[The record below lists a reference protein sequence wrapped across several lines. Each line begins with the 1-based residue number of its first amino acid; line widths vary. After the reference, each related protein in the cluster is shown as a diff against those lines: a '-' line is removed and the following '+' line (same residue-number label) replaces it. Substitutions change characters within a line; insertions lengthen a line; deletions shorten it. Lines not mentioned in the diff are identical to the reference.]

1 MSNVVTT
8 DCGAPLSELELDA
21 WGGFLRAY
29 ATLVRD
35 LDDELTARHNLPL
48 SSYDVLVQLEGA
60 PDRRLRMSELAEA
73 VLLSRS
79 GLTRLVGRLVDQ
91 GLVER
96 LECEGDARGAFAAI
110 TDQGIGRLDE
120 ARATHR
126 TGVRERF
133 LGRLS
138 DDQQRRLAEIWE
150 EILPASSR
158 SSTRRASATGC

>member
-21 WGGFLRAY
+21 WGGFLRAH

-35 LDDELTARHNLPL
+35 LDDELTAQHNLPL
-48 SSYDVLVQLEGA
+48 SSYDVLVQLEVA
-60 PDRRLRMSELAEA
+60 PDRRLRMSGLADA

-79 GLTRLVGRLVDQ
+79 GLTRLVGRLVAQ

-110 TDQGIGRLDE
+110 TELGRERLED

-126 TGVRERF
+126 TGIRDRF

-138 DDQQRRLAEIWE
+138 DAQQRQLAAIW
-150 EILPASSR
+150 
-158 SSTRRASATGC
+158 